1 MAELTGQ
8 INDVLTELTGPPPA
22 AEKAPF
28 KNAMESARIQ
38 KQFLYQQKKELMK
51 PQLGIQRM
59 NSVRKD
65 IKSKIATSLEASE
78 DPEIKQ
84 KQ

>member
-1 MAELTGQ
+1 
-8 INDVLTELTGPPPA
+8 
-22 AEKAPF
+22 
-28 KNAMESARIQ
+28 
-38 KQFLYQQKKELMK
+38 MK

-59 NSVRKD
+59 SSVRKD
-65 IKSKIATSLEASE
+65 IKSKVATSLEASE